1 VTTEKTH
8 QPRGQNILLSKYG
21 RTMSLKGTAVIRGA
35 CIKATLKDPSRVI
48 LYKSHQITIQNIDQY
63 Q

>member
-1 VTTEKTH
+1 M
-8 QPRGQNILLSKYG
+8 LSKYG

-35 CIKATLKDPSRVI
+35 CIKATLKEPSRVI